1 VSAFARSPAR
11 VICLVTPGG
20 APSSPAVPIAER
32 VAALGAL
39 IRDATS
45 AGIDIVQIREPD
57 LPARS
62 LTEVVVAAVQA
73 SRGTATLIVVND
85 RVDIAL
91 VAGADGAHLGV
102 RSLPTARV
110 REMTPPGFLLGRS
123 IHTVDDAC
131 GVAAER
137 NLDYVIAGTVFASA
151 SKPNET
157 RLLGIDGLAAV
168 VRAANLP
175 VVAIGGIDLETLAS
189 VARTGAAGFAAI
201 RLFTDAFARSR
212 LRETVNR
219 ARQAFDTT
227 RVIP

>member
-1 VSAFARSPAR
+1 MNAFARSPAR
-11 VICLVTPGG
+11 VICLVTPGS

-39 IRDATS
+39 ISEATS

-62 LTEVVVAAVQA
+62 LTAVVAAAVQA
-73 SRGTATLIVVND
+73 SRGTATRIVVND

-91 VAGADGAHLGV
+91 AAGADGAHLGV

-123 IHTVDDAC
+123 IHTVDDAR

-157 RLLGIDGLAAV
+157 RLLGTDGLAAV

-175 VVAIGGIDLETLAS
+175 VLAIGGIDLETLAS

-201 RLFTDAFARSR
+201 RLFTDAFVRSR

-227 RVIP
+227 GVIP